1 MGDFF
6 QLVLNCDL
14 ELQNLLGVVWVLDL
28 LHNLGGVLVHGS
40 LEQTL
45 GVVKLVAVNV
55 WEELCKLVV
64 AICRV
69 SVVLDLEITETEERK
84 SSSVSWRE
92 LELVAQ
98 DVDNL
103 VMLLLS
109 DQGVDGLGVLAVWY
123 SSKLVVHFYE
133 FN

>member
-1 MGDFF
+1 M
-6 QLVLNCDL
+6 
-14 ELQNLLGVVWVLDL
+14 
-28 LHNLGGVLVHGS
+28 VHGCF
-40 LEQTL
+40 EETL

-55 WEELCKLVV
+55 WEELCKLVI

-69 SVVLDLEITETEERK
+69 SVVLDLEITETEKGK
-84 SSSVSWRE
+84 SSSISWRK
-92 LELVAQ
+92 LKLVAQ

-109 DQGVDGLGVLAVWY
+109 DQGVDRLGVLAVWY
-123 SSKLVVHFYE
+123 SSELVVHFYE

>member
-1 MGDFF
+1 M
-6 QLVLNCDL
+6 

-28 LHNLGGVLVHGS
+28 LHNLGGILVHGS

-45 GVVKLVAVNV
+45 GVVKLVAVNI
-55 WEELCKLVV
+55 WEELCKLVIT
-64 AICRV
+64 ICRV

-92 LELVAQ
+92 LKLVAQ

-123 SSKLVVHFYE
+123 SSELVVHFYE